1 MFKKRGFALVLF
13 IFCLLSINVLAQ
25 DFGFDFQFGKRS
37 APARGGYGAGSGV
50 SNAISST
57 LDIIFG
63 GIVGPIFNAIEF
75 NFYSAVKL
83 ALILVLYLV
92 FSNIFKN
99 FFGSQKMHPKFAK
112 IIAAILSLFSV
123 VFIPEHLLDILFR
136 DLLSGGVG
144 FLLLAAA
151 IAFPLYYLFKWS
163 ADNKDNKAVNLVSAL
178 LFFILIIVFSELH
191 DQFVYAFN
199 YGFIQT
205 LTSLVVTFGIII
217 ALILFIHRL
226 YMGFKETE
234 EQKRENEEKEG
245 RKEGRKEKKRMM
257 EEKDE
262 YETAKGHASQL
273 VGNLN
278 VIREHIHSLSNNVNQ
293 LAVELKRTPGRLNI
307 VGPTTAHSIYSHVNR
322 LVKILEES
330 KGKKK
335 SKVANIISKISAE
348 YDELRHHLEQFHLV
362 ERELKSQLNIW
373 RSTNNLNK
381 GYFDDLNKKLKNIDK
396 EIDDLIY
403 SLSEIESL

>member
-178 LFFILIIVFSELH
+178 LFSI
-191 DQFVYAFN
+191 
-199 YGFIQT
+199 
-205 LTSLVVTFGIII
+205 
-217 ALILFIHRL
+217 
-226 YMGFKETE
+226 
-234 EQKRENEEKEG
+234 
-245 RKEGRKEKKRMM
+245 
-257 EEKDE
+257 
-262 YETAKGHASQL
+262 
-273 VGNLN
+273 NL
-278 VIREHIHSLSNNVNQ
+278 
-293 LAVELKRTPGRLNI
+293 K
-307 VGPTTAHSIYSHVNR
+307 
-322 LVKILEES
+322 
-330 KGKKK
+330 
-335 SKVANIISKISAE
+335 
-348 YDELRHHLEQFHLV
+348 V
-362 ERELKSQLNIW
+362 ERI
-373 RSTNNLNK
+373 
-381 GYFDDLNKKLKNIDK
+381 
-396 EIDDLIY
+396 
-403 SLSEIESL
+403 